1 MDNSSVEATP
11 QPLPEPYEQ
20 CSQYRHWKHSATEL
34 QHLRQKVNLETAAR
48 VRKAV
53 AEQQELTGIP
63 APEPVC
69 ITWEEQLQY
78 CQYYEER
85 IRSYC
90 KMLQFDRFV
99 EATALAYFKRF
110 YLRNTVME
118 YDPKLYLCVPI
129 SRALRSLSS
138 APLSTI
144 QELSQTLTLLATSLS
159 HSMTCLFIA
168 TKVESVHISLA
179 TFLEKIPKSPSP
191 DMMIELEFSLSKGIR
206 YEYMVHHPFWPLH
219 GFLLDIQ
226 SYIASTHPRH
236 AHEHFFQK
244 LQRCYSRAEQFA
256 SLAIL
261 TDLTFTHMPSQ
272 IGLGCLL
279 AAARERDFE
288 RELEQYLA
296 SRFHAKLDELV
307 KLRIALDAVADAVVA
322 RSTKPPIAREAAAAV
337 FKKLQEC
344 LNPEFDPESALWKH
358 RRKEEEIA
366 QQAHVAEKRKAEA
379 ERQATM
385 EASVF

>member
-1 MDNSSVEATP
+1 MEDSAAHATTP

-20 CSQYRHWKHSATEL
+20 CSQYRHWKHSASEL
-34 QHLRQKVNLETAAR
+34 QHLRQKVNIEAAAR

-63 APEPVC
+63 AQEPVC

-85 IRSYC
+85 MLAYC
-90 KMLQFDRFV
+90 KVLQFDRFV
-99 EATALAYFKRF
+99 QATALAYFKRF

-118 YDPKLYLCVPI
+118 HDPKLYL
-129 SRALRSLSS
+129 
-138 APLSTI
+138 
-144 QELSQTLTLLATSLS
+144 
-159 HSMTCLFIA
+159 MTCLFIA
-168 TKVESVHISLA
+168 TKVEGAHISLS
-179 TFLEKIPKSPSP
+179 TFLEKIRKSPSP

-226 SYIASTHPRH
+226 SYISTTRPRP
-236 AHEHFFQK
+236 AHEHLFQK

-256 SLAIL
+256 SLATL

-288 RELEQYLA
+288 KELEQYLA
-296 SRFHAKLDELV
+296 SRFHAKLEELV
-307 KLRIALDAVADAVVA
+307 KLRIALDAVAEAVVA
-322 RSTKPPIAREAAAAV
+322 QSTKPPIAKEAAAAV

-358 RRKEEEIA
+358 RRKEEELA

-379 ERQATM
+379 DRQAAA

>member
-129 SRALRSLSS
+129 S
-138 APLSTI
+138 P
-144 QELSQTLTLLATSLS
+144 
-159 HSMTCLFIA
+159 

>member
-1 MDNSSVEATP
+1 MVDPTAEASP

-20 CSQYRHWKHSATEL
+20 CSQYRHWKHSAAEL
-34 QHLRQKVNLETAAR
+34 QHLRQKVNLKAAAR

-53 AEQQELTGIP
+53 AEQQELTRIP

-69 ITWEEQLQY
+69 ITWDEQLQY

-85 IRSYC
+85 IRAYC
-90 KMLQFDRFV
+90 RKLQFDRFV

-118 YDPKLYLCVPI
+118 YDPKLYL
-129 SRALRSLSS
+129 
-138 APLSTI
+138 
-144 QELSQTLTLLATSLS
+144 
-159 HSMTCLFIA
+159 MTCLFIA
-168 TKVESVHISLA
+168 TKVESAHISLA
-179 TFLEKIPKSPSP
+179 TFLENIHKSPSP

-219 GFLLDIQ
+219 GFLLDVQ
-226 SYIASTHPRH
+226 NYISSTHPRP
-236 AHEHFFQK
+236 AHEHLFQK

-256 SLAIL
+256 SNATL

-288 RELEQYLA
+288 KELEQYLA

-322 RSTKPPIAREAAAAV
+322 QSTKPPIAKEAAAAV
-337 FKKLQEC
+337 FKKLQGC
-344 LNPEFDPESALWKH
+344 LNPEFDPESPL
-358 RRKEEEIA
+358 
-366 QQAHVAEKRKAEA
+366 
-379 ERQATM
+379 
-385 EASVF
+385 